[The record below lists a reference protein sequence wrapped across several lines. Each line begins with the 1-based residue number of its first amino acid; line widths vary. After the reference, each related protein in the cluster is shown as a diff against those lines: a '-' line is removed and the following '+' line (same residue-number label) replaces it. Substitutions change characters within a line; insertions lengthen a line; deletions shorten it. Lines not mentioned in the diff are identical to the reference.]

1 MHEFFDKFKEDAAKT
16 FAENAWRFSK
26 EEISKK
32 AEAAQLP
39 EEHRDMLLGFLD
51 YAEAHPDVLAHLWQ
65 WYYALYESGE
75 AVFPISR
82 AQHMPRHEAAEKL
95 HRGEMESVLYL
106 AAIDALDAFLQKT
119 GLCESGFDFLETYR
133 KTYRRMANF
142 NLVRDNTY
150 ALFRLGYF
158 LYGYSHPFTLSIGRL
173 NYEMVT
179 FKDFCEVYEG
189 EGRRICIALPTGA
202 YGEDGL
208 REEEGFHPPYA
219 KNEKTL
225 TAHTFDSEGR
235 LTKEPITLDLTK
247 YRLLYKPGD
256 MVVTVHIPG
265 GDRLTEEAISAS
277 LAAAKKIFST
287 YFAHMH
293 LKGFVCHSWLLDPQL
308 RTVLGETSNIL
319 AFQRR
324 FDVISAT
331 EDKNALYEHVFA
343 VPLCPIE
350 ELQPQNKFQA
360 GILNMVKSG
369 KKIRAGYG
377 FLKEEDK

>member
-1 MHEFFDKFKEDAAKT
+1 MQEFFDKFKEDAAKT
-16 FAENAWRFSK
+16 FAGNAWRFSK

-32 AEAAQLP
+32 AEAAKLP
-39 EEHRDMLLGFLD
+39 TEHRDMLLGFLD
-51 YAEAHPDVLAHLWQ
+51 YAEAHPDVLAHMWQ

-75 AVFPISR
+75 VVFPIIR
-82 AQHMPRHEAAEKL
+82 VQRMPRHEEAETL
-95 HRGEMESVLYL
+95 HKGEMESVIYL
-106 AAIDALDAFLQKT
+106 AAIDAFDEFLQKT
-119 GLCESGFDFLETYR
+119 GLCNSEFDFLESYR

-173 NYEMVT
+173 NYEIT
-179 FKDFCEVYEG
+179 SFKDFCEVYEKG
-189 EGRRICIALPTGA
+189 GKRTIIALPEGA

-208 REEEGFHPPYA
+208 REEEGFCPPYK
-219 KNEKTL
+219 KNGNWL
-225 TAHTFDSEGR
+225 TAHSFDNEGK
-235 LTKEPITLDLTK
+235 LTKEPITIDLNE

-265 GDRLTEEAISAS
+265 GDRLNEEAISAS
-277 LAAAKKIFST
+277 ISAAKEIFST
-287 YFAHMH
+287 HFAHMN

-331 EDKNALYEHVFA
+331 EDKNALYEHVFG
-343 VPLCPIE
+343 VPICPVE
-350 ELQPQNKFQA
+350 ELKPTNKFQSSLLDM
-360 GILNMVKSG
+360 IKSG
-369 KKIRAGYG
+369 RKIRVGYG
-377 FLKEEDK
+377 FLKEDDK